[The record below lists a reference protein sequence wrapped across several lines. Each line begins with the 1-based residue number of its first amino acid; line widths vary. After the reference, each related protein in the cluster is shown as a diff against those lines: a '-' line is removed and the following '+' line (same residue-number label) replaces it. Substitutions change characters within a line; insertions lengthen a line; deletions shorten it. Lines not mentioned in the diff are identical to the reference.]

1 MFALRSLLIVMYI
14 LLWILKDFEGN
25 NGILGQGMGI
35 GDDTRKG
42 VLSDTKNTQSYKYLP
57 FPLSA

>member
-1 MFALRSLLIVMYI
+1 MFALRSLLIVVYI

-42 VLSDTKNTQSYKYLP
+42 VLSDTKKNTKL
-57 FPLSA
+57 